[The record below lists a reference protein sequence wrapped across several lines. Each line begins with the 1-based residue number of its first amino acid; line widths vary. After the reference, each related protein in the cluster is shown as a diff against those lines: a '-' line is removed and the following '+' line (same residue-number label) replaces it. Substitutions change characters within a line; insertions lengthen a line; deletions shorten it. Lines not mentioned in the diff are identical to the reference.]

1 VLPVFTPDG
10 IDREI
15 FRFIGRAMGDGLL
28 PYRDYF
34 DHKPPFIYLVF
45 AIFKFAGVWDIW
57 ISGTLFLALCVWLF
71 ASMNPSKVTWA
82 NILPVFILVIGLR
95 NPAFYEYGGLTREYT
110 AYWYVIFL
118 FFYYR
123 KNWLAQSL
131 VIGIVLITQPND
143 VLPLIPFWVLGLKTI
158 ENRRVLNL
166 IKSLLLIMLPLALIS
181 IWMAIIGSFQIFI
194 EDVFVFNFKYY
205 TSAGSLATMHFWKHG
220 LEGIV
225 YYLGIGILGPVLIMV
240 LMVWGK
246 NKVEAWTIILSL
258 FLALVN
264 LFLSGRNYGHY
275 YLPVVSLLAFGI
287 MQLLNSPS
295 NPIRMRLV
303 EFSCLLFFVGLVNA
317 NRQFSLHHQM
327 ELVKEQTTLKSS
339 ITNIIEKHKFAGGQ
353 RVFVN
358 YTPGLQFINR
368 YKTYPSSPYTYY
380 SLWDEIPRWDPK
392 LIAFKS
398 HLKSFEKS
406 GTLVFDFTIQHPFV
420 RKEQNQYLQAHLKEG
435 FQEIDSIYNSKQE
448 VVAKVYEYKD

>member
-1 VLPVFTPDG
+1 
-10 IDREI
+10 
-15 FRFIGRAMGDGLL
+15 
-28 PYRDYF
+28 
-34 DHKPPFIYLVF
+34 
-45 AIFKFAGVWDIW
+45 
-57 ISGTLFLALCVWLF
+57 
-71 ASMNPSKVTWA
+71 
-82 NILPVFILVIGLR
+82 
-95 NPAFYEYGGLTREYT
+95 
-110 AYWYVIFL
+110 
-118 FFYYR
+118 
-123 KNWLAQSL
+123 
-131 VIGIVLITQPND
+131 
-143 VLPLIPFWVLGLKTI
+143 
-158 ENRRVLNL
+158 
-166 IKSLLLIMLPLALIS
+166 
-181 IWMAIIGSFQIFI
+181 
-194 EDVFVFNFKYY
+194 
-205 TSAGSLATMHFWKHG
+205 MHFWKHG

-225 YYLGIGILGPVLIMV
+225 YYLGFGILGPVLIIV

-275 YLPVVSLLAFGI
+275 YLPVVPLLAFGI
-287 MQLLNSPS
+287 MQLLNSTS
-295 NPIRMRLV
+295 NPNRMRLV
-303 EFSCLLFFVGLVNA
+303 EFSCLLCFVGLVNA

-327 ELVKEQTTLKSS
+327 DLVKEQAILKSS
-339 ITNIIEKHKFAGGQ
+339 ITNIIEKHKFARGQ

-368 YKTYPSSPYTYY
+368 YKTYPSSPYIYY